1 MKRWRFSPF
10 FPDIIQRAWQ
20 LADDVVCTWTVFS
33 NVLCYAIQVT
43 KGIDCCFQLNWR
55 PLKQKLEL
63 NVSLLFRLSRKLDS
77 ITRRWWLT
85 ALLFSC
91 INAKKRNNLFLWLR
105 CYCVSDMIKKNNFI
119 ARRRDCEDSSV
130 FFVFFILWRIIS
142 LYLKHYQQIVCHQSY
157 IVNRIQLKNV
167 VHVSNC
173 RRHLVGRFGIRLV
186 VGTSR
191 KMFRSY
197 PLDESRRRMDWIRWW
212 RIHQSIR

>member
-1 MKRWRFSPF
+1 MTILSFFSRYYSTSVTARGWCCVYMNCFFKRIMLCDTSHKRHRLLFPAELASTQTKIRVECIAAVPTVSKIGLNYTTMMIDRTFIFLYKRKKTKQSIYLIALLLCERYYKKKQFHSPTTGLWRFVCF
-10 FPDIIQRAWQ
+10 F
-20 LADDVVCTWTVFS
+20 F
-33 NVLCYAIQVT
+33 
-43 KGIDCCFQLNWR
+43 
-55 PLKQKLEL
+55 
-63 NVSLLFRLSRKLDS
+63 
-77 ITRRWWLT
+77 
-85 ALLFSC
+85 
-91 INAKKRNNLFLWLR
+91 
-105 CYCVSDMIKKNNFI
+105 
-119 ARRRDCEDSSV
+119 
-130 FFVFFILWRIIS
+130 FFILRRIIS